1 MGMNLITINKKVSS
15 KIEKCDIVY
24 EVFYYYNFYYIENF
38 IFYPEEGEL
47 F

>member
-15 KIEKCDIVY
+15 KIEKSDIIY
-24 EVFYYYNFYYIENF
+24 EIFYYYNFYYIENF
-38 IFYPEEGEL
+38 IFYLEEGEL